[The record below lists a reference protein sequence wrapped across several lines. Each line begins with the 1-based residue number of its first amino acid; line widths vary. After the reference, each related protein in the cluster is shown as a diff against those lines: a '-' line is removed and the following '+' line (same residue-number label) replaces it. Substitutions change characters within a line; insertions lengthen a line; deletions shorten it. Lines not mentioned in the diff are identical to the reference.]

1 MTTHIDIVVRVRKE
15 ADNPPYTAEQL
26 SAYLTGIIDGA
37 IRGRHGITDFDIE
50 VIKQIQHGNQR
61 QD

>member
-15 ADNPPYTAEQL
+15 ADSPPYTAEQL

-50 VIKQIQHGNQR
+50 VIKQIQHG
-61 QD
+61 